1 MSSRHSSGED
11 LVTPCVSLLNSLALH
26 TVNNTWVD
34 AVWDGQFT
42 ESQELPADYEEV
54 IQGVE
59 VRKVLA
65 KVQELTINWI
75 KVHGQEET
83 SREEDAE
90 NTSQSISLYRAGFW
104 TIMTEQNIKYKV
116 LVAGGGRR
124 LGSTSSC
131 WNCQAVELSRY
142 STQCCTARPWTPST
156 WSQSWGWVGGVLRRR
171 EGPRKPPRHRRG
183 EEEEH
188 RLARGK

>member
-42 ESQELPADYEEV
+42 ELQELPADYEEV

-65 KVQELTINWI
+65 KVQELAIKWI

-90 NTSQSISLYRAGFW
+90 NTSQSVSLYRAGFW

-116 LVAGGGRR
+116 LVAGGWALPRPVGTAGQWSFQDIPPSVVQQG
-124 LGSTSSC
+124 LGHLQPGH
-131 WNCQAVELSRY
+131 QAG
-142 STQCCTARPWTPST
+142 A
-156 WSQSWGWVGGVLRRR
+156 G
-171 EGPRKPPRHRRG
+171 
-183 EEEEH
+183 
-188 RLARGK
+188 